1 MMHYAGSGFPSPNY
15 YPAPGSV
22 RYVYSSHQAKVTAPN
37 LPSSIV
43 LIYFIVWLGL
53 AIGASFI
60 LGYIYLRPYW
70 CSLHIAW
77 QTGG

>member
-1 MMHYAGSGFPSPNY
+1 MMHFVGRGFPFPNY
-15 YPAPGSV
+15 YPSPSSV
-22 RYVYSSHQAKVTAPN
+22 RYGYSSPQTKVAAPN
-37 LPSSIV
+37 PPSFIV

-77 QTGG
+77 QTEG

>member
-1 MMHYAGSGFPSPNY
+1 MHYAGSGFPSRNY
-15 YPAPGSV
+15 YPAPSSI
-22 RYVYSSHQAKVTAPN
+22 RYGYSSPQTKATTPN
-37 LPSSIV
+37 HPSYIV

-70 CSLHIAW
+70 CSLHIAQ